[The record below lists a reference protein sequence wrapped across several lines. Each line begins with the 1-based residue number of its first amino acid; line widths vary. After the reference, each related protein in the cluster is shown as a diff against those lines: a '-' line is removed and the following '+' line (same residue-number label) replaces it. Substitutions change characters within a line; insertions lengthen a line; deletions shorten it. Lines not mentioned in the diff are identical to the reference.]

1 MIISHR
7 GAMAEA
13 LLRADEASPTSQSR
27 SIEKRKEGRKGGRK
41 EGKKEGERKRE
52 GGTHIVQKDGALTL
66 ESRVVWIQRGTS
78 EYRADQGSLEHALS
92 C

>member
-1 MIISHR
+1 MTISHR

-66 ESRVVWIQRGTS
+66 ESRVSSTPS
-78 EYRADQGSLEHALS
+78 SLWLHAHTKAYSYLS
-92 C
+92 TLV